1 MQGYVREHSN
11 TALRDW
17 CTHIEKCICGQG
29 VTEPPMARRPRSPS
43 CCVNQKTEPSAGGEL
58 LRFGI
63 DAEKR
68 RWGRAQGAADSGYHG
83 SVGSRHPW
91 CGISSLRA
99 QTQCRAEK
107 TGACANPWLQF
118 GRRSRAE
125 GQRGTAVEDTG
136 KRMAASMSCV
146 VRRSGDGEPGV
157 LVHVGKS
164 GDWRSG

>member
-1 MQGYVREHSN
+1 MHLWAGGHRAPDGMAATLPQFLHEPEDR
-11 TALRDW
+11 A
-17 CTHIEKCICGQG
+17 ICW
-29 VTEPPMARRPRSPS
+29 
-43 CCVNQKTEPSAGGEL
+43 GEL

-63 DAEKR
+63 DAEKKR

-99 QTQCRAEK
+99 QTRCRAEK

-146 VRRSGDGEPGV
+146 AQRSGDGEPGV